1 MAINNTITFDP
12 DTGIAYPVN
21 VTINTGANFKST
33 FKVLKNNKNNF
44 DFTGYTGSSQMTKSV
59 SVGSSAFPKATFT
72 VGFTSEAGGEFNISL
87 GSTATGNLSE
97 GRYVYD
103 ILVASNS
110 VSTLTDVLFTSVA
123 VGNTASIG
131 TTSFTLNKVTNVA
144 IGDSISVGSAI
155 SDEPVVGI
163 ATTTLSVTIGSASTS
178 SSEILPGTAVTFTR
192 VGSASTIY
200 RIVTGNVLVQ
210 GGVSSAP

>member
-1 MAINNTITFDP
+1 MSTKSFTFDP
-12 DTGIAYPVN
+12 EAGVPSAADLALYG
-21 VTINTGANFKST
+21 GANFRNIFNVTTTSNTKYDLTGSTGSAQMRKST
-33 FKVLKNNKNNF
+33 
-44 DFTGYTGSSQMTKSV
+44 
-59 SVGSSAFPKATFT
+59 SVGATTVASATFT

-123 VGNTASIG
+123 VGNTAGIG
-131 TTSFTLNKVTNVA
+131 TTAFTINKVTNVA
-144 IGDSISVGSAI
+144 IGDSISIGSVI
-155 SDEPVVGI
+155 TNEPVVGV
-163 ATTTLSVTIGSASTS
+163 TTSSLLVTIGSGSTS